1 MFRLT
6 FVSCDNVVRRIFTLT
21 KGKIYKYEFMPANG
35 LIVLHVPA
43 DSYLNSC
50 GANLDTVF

>member
-6 FVSCDNVVRRIFTLT
+6 FVSCDNVVCRIFTLT

-43 DSYLNSC
+43 DSYLNLC